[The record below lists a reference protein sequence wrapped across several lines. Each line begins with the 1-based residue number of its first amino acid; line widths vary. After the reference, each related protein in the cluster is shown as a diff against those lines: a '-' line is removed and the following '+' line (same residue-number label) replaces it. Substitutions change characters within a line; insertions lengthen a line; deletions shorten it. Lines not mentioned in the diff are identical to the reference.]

1 MPGQRR
7 QRTSVARPTD
17 VRWSL
22 RGGAAL
28 AAGAAATIASLTATT
43 PARGDPTIAH
53 PPPTALSWV
62 RAPGAEECPAGPVL
76 GAEVERVLG
85 GPTLAP
91 LAQAEMVIEGHV
103 APSAAGFETT
113 LTLTLRS
120 GAVLGTRKLTSGD
133 ASCAAIT
140 RDVALVV
147 ALMIDPEAALRPAP
161 QPPAESL
168 AAPAQ
173 PPPGATETPSSP
185 AFPPRPAPVAAPPA
199 PWRLHLAAGPVIG
212 AGLLPAVGVGVRVR
226 AAITPPRLFPL
237 EIGGEIFAP
246 VRADKDGQGVE
257 LTLAQAFVRACPLS
271 GTRGAW
277 GFAACAGID
286 AGSVHG
292 AGFGFSVN
300 RAAELFVVAAALGG
314 RLDVHLTSAV
324 VISAGADLAIPFL
337 RGRFFYD
344 GAAGER
350 REAFLTAP
358 VAGTLDFSIGVKL
371 P

>member
-1 MPGQRR
+1 MPGPRR

-22 RGGAAL
+22 RGRAAL
-28 AAGAAATIASLTATT
+28 AAGATATLALLT
-43 PARGDPTIAH
+43 GTAPAKGDPTIAH
-53 PPPTALSWV
+53 PPPAALSWV
-62 RAPGAEECPAGPVL
+62 RAPGAEECPAGPVV

-85 GPTLAP
+85 GPTLSP
-91 LAQAEMVIEGHV
+91 LAQAEMVIEGRV
-103 APSAAGFETT
+103 APSAGGFETT

-120 GAVLGTRKLTSGD
+120 GAVLGTRTLASRD

-140 RDVALVV
+140 REVALVV
-147 ALMIDPEAALRPAP
+147 ALMIDPEAALRPAA
-161 QPPAESL
+161 QPPADSL
-168 AAPAQ
+168 AAPAV
-173 PPPGATETPSSP
+173 PPPAPAGAPPPQALPP
-185 AFPPRPAPVAAPPA
+185 AQAPLPAPA
-199 PWRLHLAAGPVIG
+199 PWRLHLAAGAVIG
-212 AGLLPAVGVGVRVR
+212 AGLLPAAGVGVRVR

-237 EIGGEIFAP
+237 EIGAELFAP
-246 VRADKDGQGVE
+246 VRAAKDGQGVE

-271 GTRGAW
+271 GARGAW
-277 GFAACAGID
+277 GFAACAGLD
-286 AGSVHG
+286 LGSVHG

-300 RAAELFVVAAALGG
+300 RAAELPVVAAALGG

-344 GAAGER
+344 GAGGER

-358 VAGTLDFSIGVKL
+358 VAGTLDLSIGVQL